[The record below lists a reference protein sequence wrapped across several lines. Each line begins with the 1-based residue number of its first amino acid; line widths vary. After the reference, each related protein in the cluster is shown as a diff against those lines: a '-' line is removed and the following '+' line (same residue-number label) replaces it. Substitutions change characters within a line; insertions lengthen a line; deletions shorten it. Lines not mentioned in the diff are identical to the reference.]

1 MGEEA
6 TVPKTTKKRTNGKP
20 KPLVTKLTEIMS
32 SVDMVEKKGWN
43 DHHKYA
49 YVMEP
54 ELFEAVRGGMAERNL
69 MMIPSIT
76 SVERHERGIVTVYML
91 YRIMDG
97 DSGETIDIPWCAEGQ
112 DQSDKAIAKAV
123 TNAKYLI
130 MKMFLIPSVFS
141 NGEAPDAENHR
152 TEITPSKPVTQT
164 APPAANGNKKPGC
177 ISEKQLKRLY
187 AIAKS
192 KDADVESI
200 KGYAKENF
208 GFDGLEDIQWKKY
221 EEIIN
226 MIEAGN
232 FTVEAQEVTAEDIP
246 F

>member
-1 MGEEA
+1 
-6 TVPKTTKKRTNGKP
+6 
-20 KPLVTKLTEIMS
+20 
-32 SVDMVEKKGWN
+32 
-43 DHHKYA
+43 
-49 YVMEP
+49 
-54 ELFEAVRGGMAERNL
+54 
-69 MMIPSIT
+69 
-76 SVERHERGIVTVYML
+76 
-91 YRIMDG
+91 
-97 DSGETIDIPWCAEGQ
+97 
-112 DQSDKAIAKAV
+112 
-123 TNAKYLI
+123 
-130 MKMFLIPSVFS
+130 MKMFLIPSGFS

-164 APPAANGNKKPGC
+164 APPKANGNKKPGC

>member
-1 MGEEA
+1 
-6 TVPKTTKKRTNGKP
+6 
-20 KPLVTKLTEIMS
+20 
-32 SVDMVEKKGWN
+32 
-43 DHHKYA
+43 
-49 YVMEP
+49 
-54 ELFEAVRGGMAERNL
+54 
-69 MMIPSIT
+69 
-76 SVERHERGIVTVYML
+76 
-91 YRIMDG
+91 
-97 DSGETIDIPWCAEGQ
+97 
-112 DQSDKAIAKAV
+112 
-123 TNAKYLI
+123 
-130 MKMFLIPSVFS
+130 
-141 NGEAPDAENHR
+141 
-152 TEITPSKPVTQT
+152 
-164 APPAANGNKKPGC
+164 
-177 ISEKQLKRLY
+177 LY